1 MNELI
6 LPIPG
11 TTVLLFDAN
20 SLSATRQCVQ
30 PRHEPTASRED
41 PSISGPST
49 LIRFFSHLVRFFHF
63 FSGRGLGLGS
73 GPQHRPGVPTL
84 SSTLVRWAQS
94 WSRRLAAKACR
105 AGWGQQGHPCLMR
118 ADATECWRRCD
129 CGVCRVSA
137 CAKSLTQENLFFQII
152 TEPRFCSMG
161 SKQVNFFGKVFRQ
174 LAGDAT
180 YNQVLPIGNVIL
192 MNAFQTDAFKRPN
205 PFRHI
210 ISHSFLRELNTVSY
224 NKTQTLRM
232 SAARPKKKKKKNPQD
247 H

>member
-6 LPIPG
+6 LPIPD
-11 TTVLLFDAN
+11 TNALLFDAN
-20 SLSATRQCVQ
+20 RQSASQQCVQ

-63 FSGRGLGLGS
+63 LSGRGLGLGS
-73 GPQHRPGVPTL
+73 GPQRRPGVPTL

-94 WSRRLAAKACR
+94 WSRRLAAKACK
-105 AGWGQQGHPCLMR
+105 AAWGPCLMR

-137 CAKSLTQENLFFQII
+137 CAKSLTQKKTFFQII
-152 TEPRFCSMG
+152 IEPRFCSMG

-192 MNAFQTDAFKRPN
+192 MNAFQTDATFKRPN

-210 ISHSFLRELNTVSY
+210 IFHSFLHELNTVSY